1 MDLLGLYFRPGLGVQ
16 AGIRNRFGEPVNYF
30 PLQGLKEFFLIAS
43 VGRCKYQLN
52 ENSIG
57 LLLQVTLGGVAA
69 DFRLQQLSNRV
80 FKFAVASPNV
90 GFHIY
95 KLCVYVCDQYKI
107 FFNLYGNGGAH
118 WISEYKKFLREEAE
132 EWTPVLGKRANYQ
145 RQFYR
150 AAETVLP
157 GSDRTLID
165 YRRQSRARKAFH
177 KTPKQILSGAN
188 RIPINNRHFA
198 QSGQANLSW
207 VHRRQGMQTD
217 NRKSKHVQ
225 ADFRPDQAEL
235 HPDKLRKSSVFQ
247 RIQGPSLVRNLH
259 SSSSHHQ
266 IHPDK
271 VKNMQWRRKSLRSS
285 RFQIKL
291 TKASDL

>member
-1 MDLLGLYFRPGLGVQ
+1 MDLLGLCFHPGLGVQ
-16 AGIRNRFGEPVNYF
+16 AGIRNRFGELVNYF
-30 PLQGLKEFFLIAS
+30 PLHGLKEFFLIAS

-57 LLLQVTLGGVAA
+57 LLLQATWVVLRLILGCNNFLTGFSNLRLPLQMW
-69 DFRLQQLSNRV
+69 DFTFTSFV
-80 FKFAVASPNV
+80 FMLV
-90 GFHIY
+90 I
-95 KLCVYVCDQYKI
+95 KI

-235 HPDKLRKSSVFQ
+235 HPDKLRKRSVFQ